1 MNVVTIFKYLFTTI
15 GIAMLMGTYYISEST
30 ISFIS
35 EAVKTEGTVVRLDD
49 SWAGSSNFSQHSRIY
64 RPVVRFTDQNGSQH
78 EFISSSG
85 SNPPSYPEGEKVA
98 LLYLP
103 AEPGSAIINEFF
115 SLWAGPIILGGLGIV
130 FFVIGAGIFLVPK
143 LKDRKNDYLREQGT
157 PIDTEF
163 QSVAINSAISVN
175 GNCPFQVVT
184 QWKNTSTSQ
193 VHIFKSDNLW
203 YDPSQYILNKR
214 IRVFI
219 DRNNP
224 KKYYVDLSFL
234 PKLTEQPTSRKQ

>member
-15 GIAMLMGTYYISEST
+15 GIAMLLGTYYISEST

-35 EAVKTEGTVVRLDD
+35 EAVKTEGTVVRLDA

-85 SNPPSYPEGEKVA
+85 SNPPSYPEGEKVE

-103 AEPGSAIINEFF
+103 AEPESAQINDFF
-115 SLWAGPIILGGLGIV
+115 SLWAGSIILGGLGGV
-130 FFVIGAGIFLVPK
+130 FFVIGAGIFLVPM
-143 LKDRKNDYLREQGT
+143 LKGKKNDFLREQGT
-157 PIDTEF
+157 PIETEF
-163 QSVAINSAISVN
+163 QSVALNRAVAVN

-184 QWKNTSTSQ
+184 QWKNPATSEI
-193 VHIFKSDNLW
+193 HIFKSDNLW
-203 YDPSQYILNKR
+203 YDPSQYIRNKW

-224 KKYYVDLSFL
+224 KRYYVDLSFL
-234 PKLTEQPTSRKQ
+234 PKLAE